1 MSPTAKKQ
9 GNLSNRTIDDSKGKQ
24 RMHNPHL
31 ENYEKYFPVEMLPQ
45 NGLYHDWGHQA
56 MINYL
61 IGNAA
66 IKRLYP
72 LVPKTLLPLLI
83 QYSDSKEDVE
93 PAFEKIKELREE
105 PNLFDSPHEK
115 YRKIYG
121 NYVREIEWACTE
133 LRKYL
138 PQQDYEKLIIDS
150 TMLHINEVLGKYI
163 DKMKEM
169 MVQGSTKEQ
178 LNNTPKKRDQ
188 FINRLMTRVVN
199 VNFKYLFNPAG
210 WLIGD
215 VEIEEF
221 NFRTTELLMKVQD
234 CLMLRAPRMRQLPE
248 QACLLA

>member
-1 MSPTAKKQ
+1 
-9 GNLSNRTIDDSKGKQ
+9 
-24 RMHNPHL
+24 
-31 ENYEKYFPVEMLPQ
+31 
-45 NGLYHDWGHQA
+45 
-56 MINYL
+56 
-61 IGNAA
+61 
-66 IKRLYP
+66 
-72 LVPKTLLPLLI
+72 
-83 QYSDSKEDVE
+83 
-93 PAFEKIKELREE
+93 
-105 PNLFDSPHEK
+105 
-115 YRKIYG
+115 
-121 NYVREIEWACTE
+121 
-133 LRKYL
+133 
-138 PQQDYEKLIIDS
+138 
-150 TMLHINEVLGKYI
+150 
-163 DKMKEM
+163 